1 MNFRGSRA
9 RSLGAVLIS
18 GLLLSACTS
27 TSGDDG
33 SSETTKEPGRP
44 VELTSNVKA
53 QAKQVRVDTLV
64 TVGAENGE
72 VQDVTLRDAA
82 GKKSVKGSV
91 QDGTWK
97 ATQRLE
103 PGTSYVLTATGEGT
117 DDKVKQLKQT
127 FTTQALTLQQQVYPS
142 VAPLRGETV
151 GVGMPII
158 VTFDLPVKNRAK
170 FQEHMHVR
178 SDKRVEGSWNWLSD
192 REVHYRPK
200 NYWPANTK
208 VTVDLDLNSLPAGNG
223 IYGQRGQSVPF
234 TIGIRMVSVVDVANH
249 QMRVTKDGKTIRT
262 LPVTTGDATH
272 QTRQGTKVIMEKF
285 DSVDMDAASTGVDAD
300 APDYYNIQGVKW
312 AMRLT
317 NSGEFVHAAPWSV
330 GSQGRANVSHGCT
343 GMSTAN
349 AGWLYSVSKRGDII
363 KYVNSPR
370 GLEDQN
376 GWTDWNVSWSDWL
389 EGSAIQEGAD
399 PSPTANSA
407 TTPNPNA

>member
-1 MNFRGSRA
+1 MKLRR
-9 RSLGAVLIS
+9 LAVAATGIA
-18 GLLLSACTS
+18 LLAGCTS
-27 TSGDDG
+27 TSSSSSKAGSDD
-33 SSETTKEPGRP
+33 EDAFP
-44 VELTSNVKA
+44 VRLTSNVTA
-53 QAKQVRVDTLV
+53 GAKNVDVDTLV
-64 TVGAENGE
+64 AVKAYHGKVVAAHLRTAQGQEVAGEGSDGAWRAS
-72 VQDVTLRDAA
+72 D
-82 GKKSVKGSV
+82 
-91 QDGTWK
+91 
-97 ATQRLE
+97 RLE
-103 PGTSYVLTATGEGT
+103 PGTTYRLGVRATG
-117 DDKVKQLKQT
+117 DDGKTKRLVRT
-127 FTTQALTLQQQVYPS
+127 FTTQALSLDQQTYPS
-142 VAPLRGETV
+142 VAPLGGETV

-158 VTFDLPVKNRAK
+158 VTFDVPVKNRK
-170 FQEHMHVR
+170 LYEEHMKVT
-178 SDKRVEGSWNWLSD
+178 SSKPVDGSWSWQSD
-192 REVHYRPK
+192 RVVHYRPK

-223 IYGQRGQSVPF
+223 IYGQRGQTIPF
-234 TIGIRMVSVVDVANH
+234 TVGSRMVSVVDVARH
-249 QMRVTKDGKTIRT
+249 QMRVTKDGRTIRT

-272 QTRQGTKVIMEKF
+272 QTRQGTKVVMEKF
-285 DSVDMDAASTGVDAD
+285 QSVDMDAASTGVDAD

-389 EGSAIQEGAD
+389 QGSAIQEGAD
-399 PSPTANSA
+399 PSPSA
-407 TTPNPNA
+407 SASSTPTP

>member
-1 MNFRGSRA
+1 MIKNFRGSRA
-9 RSLGAVLIS
+9 RTFGAVLIS

-27 TSGDDG
+27 TSGGNGSDDAEKASG
-33 SSETTKEPGRP
+33 SP

-53 QAKQVRVDTLV
+53 QAQQVRVDTLV
-64 TVGAENGE
+64 RVGAENGE
-72 VQDVTLRDAA
+72 VQKVTLRDAA
-82 GKKSVKGSV
+82 GKKTIKGSV
-91 QDGTWK
+91 QDGTWQ
-97 ATQRLE
+97 AAQRLE
-103 PGTSYVLTATGEGT
+103 PGTSYVLTATGQGT
-117 DDKVKQLKQT
+117 DDKVKQLKRT

-142 VAPLRGETV
+142 VAPLAGETV

-158 VTFDLPVKNRAK
+158 VTFDMPVKNRAK

-178 SDKRVEGSWNWLSD
+178 SNKRVEGSWNWISD
-192 REVHYRPK
+192 RVVHYRPK

-223 IYGQRGQSVPF
+223 IYGQRGQTIPF
-234 TIGIRMVSVVDVANH
+234 TVGSRMVSVVDVARH
-249 QMRVTKDGKTIRT
+249 QMRVTKDGRTIRT

-272 QTRQGTKVIMEKF
+272 QTRQGTKVVMEKF
-285 DSVDMDAASTGVDAD
+285 QSVDMDAASTGVDAD

-389 EGSAIQEGAD
+389 QGSAIQEGAD
-399 PSPTANSA
+399 PSPSA
-407 TTPNPNA
+407 SASSTPTP